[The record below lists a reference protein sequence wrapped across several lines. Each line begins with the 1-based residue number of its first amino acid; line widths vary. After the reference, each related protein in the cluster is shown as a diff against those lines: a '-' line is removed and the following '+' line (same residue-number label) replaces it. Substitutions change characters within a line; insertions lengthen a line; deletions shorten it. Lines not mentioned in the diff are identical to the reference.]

1 MSVTGSTRAPSWLP
15 RSLVLG
21 GEQIVRDAAFVLNAL
36 RGAKPSPFLVRSGRS
51 DVARTSPTTARVA
64 TKRARVLRSELV
76 TADAVAIDFEVE
88 GEGGLGAEAGQ
99 FMTVHWPEG
108 GAVEKRAYSLA
119 CAIDGSARGRLVVKG
134 VDGGRVST
142 ALVRRAGQLATLE
155 LTGPS
160 GAFVLDAAAHEHVF
174 FAGGSGITPIAS
186 MLLTHVAARPDDR
199 FTLVYGS
206 RSPADAIL
214 GAELRA
220 LAKAHAE
227 RLRIVW
233 AFDRD
238 AASLGEA
245 AHEGVL
251 DEAALHTLTRG
262 FPFDRA
268 TFYVC
273 GPAPMMAAAEA
284 LLAKE
289 GVQGARIRQERF
301 ASPGRAPAAGA
312 GSDAKPVAL
321 RMRFQGRTLDVLG
334 SSSKT
339 LLDTGLAAGVPMPY
353 SCAMGGCGACRV
365 RVSGGPSVMD
375 EPNCLSKE
383 EQAEGYVLACCTRA
397 TGDLTV
403 EVP

>member
-1 MSVTGSTRAPSWLP
+1 VRA
-15 RSLVLG
+15 
-21 GEQIVRDAAFVLNAL
+21 GEQALRDASYVVNAL
-36 RGAKPSPFLVRSGRS
+36 RGAKPAPFLVRKGRV
-51 DVARTSPTTARVA
+51 DVARGAAASSRVA

-76 TADAVAIDFEVE
+76 TADALAIDFELE
-88 GEGGLGAEAGQ
+88 GESTLGAEAGQ
-99 FMTVHWPEG
+99 FMTIHWPAG
-108 GAVEKRAYSLA
+108 VSVEKRAYSLA
-119 CAIDGSARGRLVVKG
+119 CAIDGSARGRLVVKR
-134 VDGGRVST
+134 VQGGRVSS
-142 ALVRRAGQLATLE
+142 ALVARAGALE
-155 LTGPS
+155 VLEVTGPS

-186 MLLTHVAARPDDR
+186 MLLTHVAARPNDR

-214 GAELRA
+214 ARELRA
-220 LAKAHAE
+220 LAEAHAD

-238 AASLGEA
+238 AGSFGVE
-245 AHEGVL
+245 AHEGFL
-251 DEAALHTLTRG
+251 DEAALRALTRG
-262 FPFDRA
+262 FPFGTA

-289 GVQGARIRQERF
+289 GVEGARIRQERF

-312 GSDAKPVAL
+312 ASEAKPVAL

-334 SSSKT
+334 SSAKT
-339 LLDTGLAAGVPMPY
+339 LLDTGLAAGIPMPY